1 MLRNRKDFDIAGA
14 AIGRCCATSDRT
26 DRCSHGAVGFRNI
39 QPGADSNPAMK
50 SMRSITGRLA
60 LVFLFLLLVIVLFG
74 VFGIGSLSSFNDATA
89 QVRDRWLPSVGV
101 LSDLNNVTSDY
112 RAAEGASLLASG
124 AAALA
129 AANAQLAQQERA
141 VATAE
146 RRYEQLPQAATER
159 ALYAA
164 FTADW
169 NAYHRIVNRVQRLAQ
184 GGERASAVELYND
197 ASKKAYDA
205 ASDAL
210 DLLTARSIASAR
222 EASVLENLAYERAR
236 WLILATLV
244 LICLSVAAAMI
255 YVRRS
260 ISSPILE
267 LAGRMHRLAA
277 NETSIEIEGT
287 DRQDEIGE
295 MARAVVVFRSNAIEL
310 ASSQIGLEQQATML
324 REKLAEEQRLMLL
337 QRNFVSMASHEF
349 RTPITIIDG
358 HAQRLMW
365 TRDQLSGTALVERAR
380 KIRNAVRRMTHLI
393 QNTIDSMRII
403 DADFKLYFHPSTL
416 DIASLLQE
424 VCQLHREIA
433 PQAQILATLRPET
446 VPIRGDANLLFQV
459 FSNLLSNAIK
469 YSPAGMLINVVLARS
484 QAAAVICVQDHGI
497 GIPEADRGRLF
508 ERYYRGSNTA
518 GIVGTGVGLY
528 FVKTVIELHGGEISV
543 ESSEGT
549 GSRFT
554 VRLPLC
560 SSSRPDEASSLQ
572 ADERTV

>member
-1 MLRNRKDFDIAGA
+1 MLRNRKDFDVAGA
-14 AIGRCCATSDRT
+14 SIERCCATADRT
-26 DRCSHGAVGFRNI
+26 DRGSHGAVGFRNI

-89 QVRDRWLPSVGV
+89 QVRDRWLPSVGA

-124 AAALA
+124 ATALA

-141 VATAE
+141 VAAAE

-164 FTADW
+164 FNADW
-169 NAYHRIVNRVQRLAQ
+169 NAYRRIVDRVQRLAQ
-184 GGERASAVELYND
+184 GGERALAVELYND

-365 TRDQLSGTALVERAR
+365 TRDQLSGSALVERAR

-403 DADFKLYFHPSTL
+403 DADFKLYFHPSML

-484 QAAAVICVQDHGI
+484 EAAAVICVQDHGI

-528 FVKTVIELHGGEISV
+528 FVKTVIELHGGEISA

-560 SSSRPDEASSLQ
+560 NSSRPDEASSLQ

>member
-1 MLRNRKDFDIAGA
+1 MLRNRKDFGVADAS
-14 AIGRCCATSDRT
+14 IGRCCATSDRT
-26 DRCSHGAVGFRNI
+26 DRGSHGAVGFRNI

-141 VATAE
+141 VAAAE

-159 ALYAA
+159 ALYTA

-169 NAYHRIVNRVQRLAQ
+169 NAYRRIVDRVQRLAQ

-222 EASVLENLAYERAR
+222 EASVLENLAYARAR

-365 TRDQLSGTALVERAR
+365 TRDQLSGSALVERAR

-416 DIASLLQE
+416 DMASLLQE

-484 QAAAVICVQDHGI
+484 EAAAVICVQDHGI

-528 FVKTVIELHGGEISV
+528 FVKTVIELHGGGISI
-543 ESSEGT
+543 ESSEGA

-560 SSSRPDEASSLQ
+560 SSSRPDEALSLQ

>member
-169 NAYHRIVNRVQRLAQ
+169 NAYHRIVDRVQRLAQ

-484 QAAAVICVQDHGI
+484 EVAAVICVQDHGI
-497 GIPEADRGRLF
+497 GIPEADRDRLF

-560 SSSRPDEASSLQ
+560 RSARPDEASSLQ